1 MGCLIINISF
11 KSTLYPAFPHFFLH
25 AMKTERAKRARE
37 IGSRLYNIQL
47 FFLLTPFPSKNCPQ
61 STSLS
66 FNLHGIDSYSYCPGG
81 KK

>member
-11 KSTLYPAFPHFFLH
+11 KWTLYPAFPHFFLH

-47 FFLLTPFPSKNCPQ
+47 FFFAHA
-61 STSLS
+61 LS
-66 FNLHGIDSYSYCPGG
+66 
-81 KK
+81 